1 MAERRLFRPAGS
13 RDRKQREQER
23 KVLLSS
29 LAQTRALISQPY
41 GGFNTTDDTDL
52 IDSYVY
58 EINAL
63 QSRYNYLLRRAKELE
78 ATL

>member
-1 MAERRLFRPAGS
+1 MAEGRFPRLAGG
-13 RDRKQREQER
+13 RERKQREQER
-23 KVLLSS
+23 QVLLKS
-29 LAQTRALISQPY
+29 LAQTRALISQAY
-41 GGFNTTDDTDL
+41 GGFNTTDDNDL

-78 ATL
+78 ASL

>member
-29 LAQTRALISQPY
+29 LAQTRALISQAY

-78 ATL
+78 ATM

>member
-13 RDRKQREQER
+13 RDRKQREQVR
-23 KVLLSS
+23 KVLLRS
-29 LAQTRALISQPY
+29 LAQTRALISQAY

>member
-29 LAQTRALISQPY
+29 LAQTRALISEAY
-41 GGFNTTDDTDL
+41 GGFNTKDDTDL